1 MSASEATVLGRGG
14 GFFRSLACALGIH
27 GVKEGPAPPGGP
39 PSIRFCIRCGLSND
53 PRWCWVWTNHRSDL
67 DSRGRTVSLVTYRE
81 AVA

>member
-1 MSASEATVLGRGG
+1 MSASEVTVLAFGGRTL
-14 GFFRSLACALGIH
+14 RRAACALGLH
-27 GVKEGPAPPGGP
+27 GVKEGPVPGTGP
-39 PSIRFCIRCGLSND
+39 TSIRFCIWCGLSND